1 MSWPSRLRR
10 ESTIAGAASS
20 RREPVLSAERALSLV
35 LHPERGETQT
45 KEWTMSDASTPSV
58 PRRRGDE
65 VLSMLAER
73 IGARLGAATVF
84 GAPVER
90 DGVTVVPVAVA
101 RFGFGGGSGTD
112 PSKGQEGEGGGGGG
126 SVAPTGY
133 IELKDGRSR
142 FVPIVHPARMLA
154 LIVGAIVAVLV
165 IMRPTPTP
173 APPPALKLP
182 WS

>member
-1 MSWPSRLRR
+1 MS
-10 ESTIAGAASS
+10 ETST
-20 RREPVLSAERALSLV
+20 
-35 LHPERGETQT
+35 T
-45 KEWTMSDASTPSV
+45 SV

-65 VLSMLAER
+65 LLSTLAER

-90 DGVTVVPVAVA
+90 NGVTVVPVAVA
-101 RFGFGGGSGTD
+101 RFGIGAGSGTD

-126 SVAPTGY
+126 AVAPTGY

-142 FVPIVHPARMLA
+142 FVPVVHPTRMLA
-154 LIVGAIVAVLV
+154 LALSAVIAAFL
-165 IMRPTPTP
+165 IMRSPRVQPRTR
-173 APPPALKLP
+173 KLP

>member
-1 MSWPSRLRR
+1 MS
-10 ESTIAGAASS
+10 E
-20 RREPVLSAERALSLV
+20 
-35 LHPERGETQT
+35 
-45 KEWTMSDASTPSV
+45 ASTTSV

-65 VLSMLAER
+65 LLSVLAER

-101 RFGFGGGSGTD
+101 RFGIGAGSGSD

-126 SVAPTGY
+126 IVAPTGY

-142 FVPIVHPARMLA
+142 FVPVVHPARMLA
-154 LIVGAIVAVLV
+154 LILGSFIAVFVIVRATQAQP
-165 IMRPTPTP
+165 R
-173 APPPALKLP
+173 ARKLP

>member
-1 MSWPSRLRR
+1 MS
-10 ESTIAGAASS
+10 E
-20 RREPVLSAERALSLV
+20 
-35 LHPERGETQT
+35 
-45 KEWTMSDASTPSV
+45 ASTTSV

-65 VLSMLAER
+65 LLSTLAER

-90 DGVTVVPVAVA
+90 GVVEGGPVCGA
-101 RFGFGGGSGTD
+101 RFGIGAGSGAD

-126 SVAPTGY
+126 TVTPTGY

-142 FVPIVHPARMLA
+142 FVPVVHPARMLA
-154 LIVGAIVAVLV
+154 LILGAVIAVSV
-165 IMRPTPTP
+165 IMRATQ
-173 APPPALKLP
+173 AQARARKFP

>member
-1 MSWPSRLRR
+1 MSEPSTT
-10 ESTIAGAASS
+10 S
-20 RREPVLSAERALSLV
+20 
-35 LHPERGETQT
+35 
-45 KEWTMSDASTPSV
+45 M
-58 PRRRGDE
+58 PRRRGE
-65 VLSMLAER
+65 ELLSVLAER

-101 RFGFGGGSGTD
+101 RFGIGAGSGAD

-126 SVAPTGY
+126 AVAPTGY

-142 FVPIVHPARMLA
+142 YVPVVHPTRMLA
-154 LIVGAIVAVLV
+154 LALGAVIAALL
-165 IMRPTPTP
+165 IMRSTRVQPRTRR
-173 APPPALKLP
+173 LP

>member
-1 MSWPSRLRR
+1 
-10 ESTIAGAASS
+10 
-20 RREPVLSAERALSLV
+20 
-35 LHPERGETQT
+35 
-45 KEWTMSDASTPSV
+45 MSDASTTAV

-65 VLSMLAER
+65 LLSMLAER
-73 IGARLGAATVF
+73 IGGRLGAATVF

-101 RFGFGGGSGTD
+101 RFGIGAGGGSD

-126 SVAPTGY
+126 VVAPTGY

-142 FVPIVHPARMLA
+142 YVPVVHPARMLA
-154 LIVGAIVAVLV
+154 LVLGAVVSIFVIVRATQVPRRA
-165 IMRPTPTP
+165 R
-173 APPPALKLP
+173 KLP

>member
-1 MSWPSRLRR
+1 MS
-10 ESTIAGAASS
+10 ETSTT
-20 RREPVLSAERALSLV
+20 SL
-35 LHPERGETQT
+35 
-45 KEWTMSDASTPSV
+45 

-65 VLSMLAER
+65 LLSMLAER

-101 RFGFGGGSGTD
+101 RFGIGAGSGSD

-126 SVAPTGY
+126 TVAPTGY
-133 IELKDGRSR
+133 IELKGGRSR
-142 FVPIVHPARMLA
+142 FVPVVQPARMLA
-154 LIVGAIVAVLV
+154 LVLGAVIAGLV
-165 IMRPTPTP
+165 IMRPTRSRPHEH
-173 APPPALKLP
+173 KLP